1 MIYATLRHGNKI
13 LFVSPVFRGNLV
25 ILWDAECLKE
35 YLKDKVSHQGRCHA
49 VCTVLAFRKKEKQF
63 WCHYVKHQGGGGGG
77 APFVHDLMK
86 SDRVGNTQQ
95 VVITN
100 WCGLLY
106 NPHGFFCMEIF
117 LTSGRPDGLMVSAL
131 VSESSGPGSSPSWG
145 HIVVFLGKTLDSHS
159 APFHPGA

>member
-1 MIYATLRHGNKI
+1 MVFLDIRKHQELLFHCWICTSLWVSFQDNNWTSESYSVSMWKDWAERLRTIKKNKYFIAIPDDIRTLRHGNKI

-77 APFVHDLMK
+77 C
-86 SDRVGNTQQ
+86 T
-95 VVITN
+95 
-100 WCGLLY
+100 
-106 NPHGFFCMEIF
+106 FCSWFDE
-117 LTSGRPDGLMVSAL
+117 VW
-131 VSESSGPGSSPSWG
+131 SSR
-145 HIVVFLGKTLDSHS
+145 
-159 APFHPGA
+159 